1 MTKTLIYLNFVE
13 CSVDEI
19 LDNVSSQIEFFNNN
33 SNFVIAHIFDSKG
46 PTKKYLRLSEQSESS
61 DKIIITAQKKK

>member
-1 MTKTLIYLNFVE
+1 MTKMLIYLNFWE
-13 CSVDEI
+13 CFPDEI

-46 PTKKYLRLSEQSESS
+46 PTKKYLRLSEQSSLVI
-61 DKIIITAQKKK
+61 KIIITAQKKK